1 MKFIYGIICHRVT
14 TALQVLIDE
23 ISKSPNSI
31 ILIHVDKKSDINQ
44 FKKELNNKS
53 IIYISDRVDVRWGS
67 FTQIEATLNL
77 LNEAKKYDFKYF
89 SLLSGDDICVKPISQ
104 IEGFLS
110 KSNQEYIDNEKFVD
124 LTPRLKNIYSF
135 NFLFKKGLSKSFTEK
150 VLSKLISVLFKI
162 GLFKNEF
169 YPQLPT
175 LYKGTQWFTLT
186 YDAILYIFDYLSK
199 NQNYIPAF
207 EKSFCGD
214 EVFFHTI
221 IYNSPF
227 KEKINLNY
235 DLSPQALMALRYID
249 WKTGP
254 DYPRTLDKS
263 DFKRISS
270 SNALFARK
278 MSPDLTLKE
287 LNEFLDQNRNNL
299 ETI

>member
-23 ISKSPNSI
+23 LSKSPNSI

-77 LNEAKKYDFKYF
+77 LHEAKKYDFKYF

-104 IEGFLS
+104 IEEFLS
-110 KSNQEYIDNEKFVD
+110 KSNQEYIGHDKFTD
-124 LTPRLKNIYSF
+124 PTPRLKNIYSF
-135 NFLFKKGLSKSFTEK
+135 NFLFKKSSSKSFTEK
-150 VLSKLISVLFKI
+150 VLLKLISVSFKI
-162 GLFKNEF
+162 GLFKNNF
-169 YPQLPT
+169 YQDLPK
-175 LYKGTQWFTLT
+175 LYKGTNWFTLT
-186 YDAILYIFDYLSK
+186 YDSISYIDNYLDK
-199 NQNYIPAF
+199 NKNYINAF
-207 EKSFCGD
+207 KKSFCGD

-235 DLSPQALMALRYID
+235 DLSPPMMALRYID

-287 LNEFLDQNRNNL
+287 LNEFLDQNRDNL
-299 ETI
+299 KTI